1 MAKLNKAN
9 IEFLPAALEIQ
20 AAPAPKWA
28 RSIVWTL
35 VILLVVTITWLCW
48 GRIDIVASAQGKLV
62 PQQQVQVIQP
72 IETGAVLA
80 VHVKEGSEVVEGQ
93 ILLELDPAITQAD
106 KQDLT
111 AQLNHV
117 NAQVERLRELLLFAQ
132 QVIDNDEGKIR
143 FVTPKSVHNDTEHN
157 LLLSQIKEFE
167 QSRQAAWS
175 AIVSLEAQLMGA
187 QLSVKKI
194 QTMLPLIEER
204 TQSLKVLENE
214 KLVAREQYLSLKQ
227 EALDLAGQL
236 PIEQATVRELK
247 SQISQAKAQYALLL
261 TDLRKQSLIELNDAL
276 SRQTTLKQQLAKS
289 TFLEGKTR
297 LVAPVSG
304 TVEALSVT
312 TIGQIVTPAQE
323 LMRIVPMNDMLVVDA
338 GLLNKD
344 IGFVFIGQEVEVKIE
359 SFPFT
364 RYGVIEGKVIDV
376 SMDAMEH
383 EVHGLVFPIK
393 VAIEKQSMLIDDRIV
408 ALSSGMTVTAEVKTG
423 YRRIIEFLLSPIIQS
438 VNEGARER

>member
-1 MAKLNKAN
+1 MAKSNKVN
-9 IEFLPAALEIQ
+9 FEFLPAALEIQ
-20 AAPAPKWA
+20 AAPAPRWA
-28 RSIVWTL
+28 RSIMWSL
-35 VILLVVTITWLCW
+35 VIFLVIAIVWLCW

-80 VHVKEGSEVVEGQ
+80 VHIEEGSQVVAGQ
-93 ILLELDPAITQAD
+93 VLLELDPAITLAD

-111 AQLNHV
+111 AQLDHV
-117 NAQVERLRELLLFAQ
+117 NAQVDRLRELLLFAQ
-132 QVIDNDEGKIR
+132 QVSENDEGQISS
-143 FVTPKSVHNDTEHN
+143 VTQKSVHNDTDYN
-157 LLLSQIKEFE
+157 LLLSQIKEFQ
-167 QSRQAAWS
+167 QSRRAAWS
-175 AIVSLEAQLMGA
+175 VIGGLEAQLIGA

-214 KLVAREQYLSLKQ
+214 KLVAREQYLALKQ

-247 SQISQAKAQYALLL
+247 SQVNQAKAQYALLL
-261 TDLRKQSLIELNDAL
+261 TDFRKQSLIELNDAL
-276 SRQTTLKQQLAKS
+276 SRQATLKQQLAKS
-289 TFLEGKTR
+289 TFLEEKTR

-323 LMRIVPMNDMLVVDA
+323 LMRIVPKNDTLIVDA

-344 IGFVFIGQEVEVKIE
+344 IGFVFNGQVVEVKIE

-376 SMDAMEH
+376 SMDAIEH
-383 EVHGLVFPIK
+383 DVHGLVFPIK
-393 VAIEKQSMLIDDRIV
+393 VSIEKQLMLIDGRTV
-408 ALSSGMTVTAEVKTG
+408 ALSSGMAATAEVKTG

-438 VNEGARER
+438 VDEGARER